1 MSGLGGQPSPGEISQ
16 ESDVPPI
23 LPGREEMGTQ
33 ALPPGEPL
41 LARTPDPFGQ
51 RHFRSDS
58 GKHKC
63 SENVAK
69 GKEEVQRNPHHST
82 SPLMLLPMIPLGD
95 GCAQVREHLGA
106 PHTPSWT
113 WVAFQ
118 GQQHPCQAANLWREL
133 PQDATAGSS
142 QEKPQ
147 LRALGTQC
155 LPCPLLTC
163 PVPTFFWNQLCL
175 PVPKFHFQEG
185 NGLPRHTTL

>member
-1 MSGLGGQPSPGEISQ
+1 MSGLCGQPSLGEISQ

-82 SPLMLLPMIPLGD
+82 SPLMLLPMIPWGD
-95 GCAQVREHLGA
+95 DCVQVREHLGA

-118 GQQHPCQAANLWREL
+118 GQQHPWPSCQLVEGAAPGCHGRQLPGEAPAESTGHPMLAMSSPNLPSTHLFLESAVPACPKISL
-133 PQDATAGSS
+133 PGRQ
-142 QEKPQ
+142 
-147 LRALGTQC
+147 
-155 LPCPLLTC
+155 
-163 PVPTFFWNQLCL
+163 
-175 PVPKFHFQEG
+175 
-185 NGLPRHTTL
+185 